1 MHTFA
6 CNTITIFI
14 ERYKATKKKKKK
26 GAKKSLVTPSPQ
38 KKKKQLVVTPK
49 KKKKVEKM
57 VGKKVE
63 KIPQGA
69 DKKVKMVEKIP
80 QGADKKVEKEAGGHT
95 RCSLKIVFAHASYV
109 CLRV

>member
-1 MHTFA
+1 
-6 CNTITIFI
+6 
-14 ERYKATKKKKKK
+14 
-26 GAKKSLVTPSPQ
+26 VTPSPQ

-63 KIPQGA
+63 K
-69 DKKVKMVEKIP
+69 
-80 QGADKKVEKEAGGHT
+80 EAGGHT

>member
-26 GAKKSLVTPSPQ
+26 GANKSLVTPSPQ
-38 KKKKQLVVTPK
+38 KKKQQLAVTPKK

-57 VGKKVE
+57 VG
-63 KIPQGA
+63 
-69 DKKVKMVEKIP
+69 
-80 QGADKKVEKEAGGHT
+80 KKVEKEAGGHT